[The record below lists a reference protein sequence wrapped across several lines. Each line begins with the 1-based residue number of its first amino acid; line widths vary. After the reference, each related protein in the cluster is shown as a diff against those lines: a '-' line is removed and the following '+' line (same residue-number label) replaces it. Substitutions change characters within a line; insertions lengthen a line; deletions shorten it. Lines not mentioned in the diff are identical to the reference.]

1 MAASAD
7 YDRATELVHEIG
19 SLIVAAQMKDSDAWD
34 SIAAT
39 AIVQG
44 GSVQIS
50 GFFYEDGDK
59 PKAARLGSSALADR
73 FEALSVAMQK
83 PDSGRWV
90 AALVQI
96 RRDTGRVTMDYE
108 YTDPA
113 RWKVTPANIATMAEQ
128 LRPR

>member
-19 SLIVAAQMKDSDAWD
+19 GLIVAAQMKDSDAWD

-44 GSVQIS
+44 STVQIS
-50 GFFYEDGDK
+50 GFFYEDGGK
-59 PKAARLGSSALADR
+59 PKPARLGLGRLADC
-73 FEALSVAMQK
+73 FEELATATQK
-83 PDSGRWV
+83 PDGGRWV

-108 YTDPA
+108 YADPA
-113 RWKVTPANIATMAEQ
+113 RWKVTPANIATMPEE